1 MTILIC
7 NGICK
12 DGSLCKFKSQITDTN
27 GKHFCGLHFQQGVLE
42 PDCSIC
48 MDAIS
53 KLPVTVTKCKH
64 VFHTK
69 CLENW
74 TTNFNTNCRNVT
86 SRHTNCPLCRAQIVC
101 KQKQFIVTSSPTHS
115 DLKRKTEILLMEMD
129 AIKKTLWDEYK
140 ISYRNPLENV

>member
-1 MTILIC
+1 MTGTFC

-12 DGSLCKFKSQITDTN
+12 DGSFCKFKSQITDTN

-48 MDAIS
+48 MDAIG
-53 KLPVTVTKCKH
+53 KLPVTITKCKH

-74 TTNFNTNCRNVT
+74 TSNFNTNCRNVT

-101 KQKQFIVTSSPTHS
+101 KQKQFIVTSP
-115 DLKRKTEILLMEMD
+115 DLQRKTEILLMELD

-140 ISYRNPLENV
+140 ISYTNPLLV

>member
-1 MTILIC
+1 MTGTFC

-27 GKHFCGLHFQQGVLE
+27 GKHFCGLHVRQGVLE

-48 MDAIS
+48 MDAIG

-64 VFHTK
+64 IFHTK

-74 TTNFNTNCRNVT
+74 TINFNTNCRNVT

-101 KQKQFIVTSSPTHS
+101 KQKQFIVKSHSHS
-115 DLKRKTEILLMEMD
+115 DCWLKERKLTIELD
-129 AIKKTLWDEYK
+129 AIKKTLWDEFKVSYK
-140 ISYRNPLENV
+140 TS